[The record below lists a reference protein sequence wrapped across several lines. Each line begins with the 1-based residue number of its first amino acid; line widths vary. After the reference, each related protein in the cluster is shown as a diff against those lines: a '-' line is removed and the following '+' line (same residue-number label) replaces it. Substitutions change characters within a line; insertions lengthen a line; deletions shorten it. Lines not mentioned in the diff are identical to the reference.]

1 MKNLLVLIIALFA
14 FFGCGEDESSNANFK
29 EFSPN
34 EEVKLVYVSGK
45 ELTLVRKD
53 HGFAIKNDENKVLM
67 IDIFG
72 TFCPPCQKEAA
83 ELTKYQ
89 LENKDKFTLIGLTHF
104 ENVTNE
110 YVLHEFMQKFNAY
123 YFITN
128 DQKINDRLAEQIVRD
143 IEYKHEIALPFKV
156 VIKNGEYQILTDVDS
171 GQYGVK
177 YYLGG
182 IKVTKMKEDL
192 AKIYETK

>member
-14 FFGCGEDESSNANFK
+14 FFGCGDDESSNANFK

-34 EEVKLVYVSGK
+34 EEVKLIDVSGK

-89 LENKDKFTLIGLTHF
+89 LE
-104 ENVTNE
+104 
-110 YVLHEFMQKFNAY
+110 
-123 YFITN
+123 
-128 DQKINDRLAEQIVRD
+128 KINLR
-143 IEYKHEIALPFKV
+143 
-156 VIKNGEYQILTDVDS
+156 
-171 GQYGVK
+171 
-177 YYLGG
+177 
-182 IKVTKMKEDL
+182 
-192 AKIYETK
+192 